1 MKGNGMDQKPRS
13 VALSLVLGAVLLN
26 VIAGAA
32 ERPPNI
38 VLLLADDLGWTGVG
52 CYGSDLHETPHIDR
66 LAAQGM
72 RFTYAYAACTVCS
85 PTRASIM
92 TGQYPARL
100 HLTDFIAGQHRPFE
114 KLTIPAW
121 TKYLR
126 PEAVTVAEALKR
138 AGYATAHVGKW
149 HLEAR
154 QAVPGHRSEDFQ
166 PTAQGFDVSIG
177 KPKGSKGYFLPPDYV
192 RASGEKGGYVTDF
205 LTDEAVAQIR
215 RMQQGPFF
223 LYLAYHTPHTPIQG
237 KKELVAH
244 YTRKL
249 QTRPNAGHRN
259 PIYAAMIHSL
269 DESVGRIMAQL
280 QNSGLK
286 QDTLVIFVSDNG
298 GLTQRYGKIDGI
310 ADNYPLRRGKGSAY
324 EGGVRVPMI
333 AHWPG
338 AIPAGRICAEP
349 VMTID
354 FYPTFMDLA
363 AAPASASEFDG
374 VSLKGLLKG
383 KQSALGRAA
392 LYWHYPHYHAGGDAP
407 YSAIRSGPWRLISFH
422 DDTPPALYNLDR
434 DIGEQHNL
442 AQAEPATFQ
451 ELQERL
457 QAWRKRVGAQMPTEN
472 DRYDPAR
479 AGKPAKRGR

>member
-1 MKGNGMDQKPRS
+1 MTQKPRS
-13 VALSLVLGAVLLN
+13 IVLTIVLCSVLLGM
-26 VIAGAA
+26 IAGAA

-52 CYGSDLHETPHIDR
+52 CYGSDLHETPHIDQ
-66 LAAQGM
+66 LAAAGL
-72 RFTYAYAACTVCS
+72 RFTSAYAACTVCS

-100 HLTDFIAGQHRPFE
+100 HLTDFIAGQNRPFE

-121 TKYLR
+121 TKHLR

-154 QAVPGHRSEDFQ
+154 QAVAGHRPEEFR
-166 PTAQGFDVSIG
+166 PTRQGFDISVP

-192 RASGEKGGYVTDF
+192 RANGERGGYVTDF
-205 LTDEAVAQIR
+205 LTDEAVALIKR
-215 RMQQGPFF
+215 RQQGPFF
-223 LYLAYHTPHTPIQG
+223 LYLAYHAPHTPIQG

-249 QTRPNAGHRN
+249 QTLPNARHRN
-259 PIYAAMIHSL
+259 PTYAAMIHSL

-280 QNSGLK
+280 QASGLMK
-286 QDTLVIFVSDNG
+286 NTLVLFVSDNG

-310 ADNYPLRRGKGSAY
+310 ADNHPLRRGKGSAY

-338 AIPAGRICAEP
+338 VIPAGRTNDEP

-354 FYPTFMDLA
+354 FFPTFVDLA
-363 AAPASASEFDG
+363 GISAGSFEFDG
-374 VSLKGLLKG
+374 ISLAGLLRGDHTKL
-383 KQSALGRAA
+383 QRDA

-407 YSAIRSGPWRLISFH
+407 YSAIRSGAWRLINFH
-422 DDTPPALYNLDR
+422 DDTPPALYNLDK
-434 DIGEQHNL
+434 DIGEQDNR
-442 AQAEPATFQ
+442 AQTERAEFQ
-451 ELQERL
+451 ELQGKL
-457 QAWRKRVGAQMPTEN
+457 IAWRKRVNAQMPTEN
-472 DRYDPAR
+472 ARYDPAR

>member
-1 MKGNGMDQKPRS
+1 MTAKLAWLFTS
-13 VALSLVLGAVLLN
+13 ILLMGL
-26 VIAGAA
+26 ITDAA

-66 LAAQGM
+66 LATQGM
-72 RFTYAYAACTVCS
+72 RFTSAYAACTVCS

-100 HLTDFIAGQHRPFE
+100 HLTDFIAGQLRPYE

-126 PEAVTVAEALKR
+126 PEELTVAEALK
-138 AGYATAHVGKW
+138 ALGYATAHVGKW
-149 HLEAR
+149 HLAAR
-154 QAVPGHRSEDFQ
+154 RAVPGRQAEEFQ
-166 PTAQGFDVSIG
+166 PTRQGFDVSIP
-177 KPKGSKGYFLPPDYV
+177 KPQRSKGYFLPPDYV
-192 RASGEKGGYVTDF
+192 RANGDQGAYVTDY
-205 LTDEAVAQIR
+205 LTDEAMTWIE
-215 RMQQGPFF
+215 RMKHGPFF

-237 KKELVAH
+237 KKGLKAH

-249 QTRPNAGHRN
+249 QNMPNARHRN
-259 PIYAAMIHSL
+259 PSYAAMIHSL

-280 QNSGLK
+280 QHSGLSK
-286 QDTLVIFVSDNG
+286 NTLLVFVSDNG

-310 ADNYPLRRGKGSAY
+310 ADNHPLRRGKGSAY

-338 AIPAGRICAEP
+338 FIPAGQTCAEP

-354 FYPTFMDLA
+354 FFPTFVDLA
-363 AAPASASEFDG
+363 GASAGSLEFDG
-374 VSLKGLLKG
+374 VSLKGLLRNGQTK
-383 KQSALGRAA
+383 LGRDA
-392 LYWHYPHYHAGGDAP
+392 LCWHYPHYHAGGDAP
-407 YSAIRSGPWRLISFH
+407 YSAIRSGAWRLISFH
-422 DDTPPALYNLDR
+422 DDTPPALYNLDK

-442 AQAEPATFQ
+442 AQEEHTKFQ
-451 ELQERL
+451 ELQGKL
-457 QAWRKRVGAQMPTEN
+457 FAWRKRVGAQMPTEN
-472 DRYDPAR
+472 SHYDPAR

>member
-1 MKGNGMDQKPRS
+1 MTGKLSFILTS
-13 VALSLVLGAVLLN
+13 VILMGTL
-26 VIAGAA
+26 ITAA

-66 LAAQGM
+66 LAAAGM
-72 RFTYAYAACTVCS
+72 RFTSAYAACTVCS
-85 PTRASIM
+85 PTRASVM

-100 HLTDFIAGQHRPFE
+100 RLTDFIAGQHRPYE
-114 KLTIPAW
+114 KLTIPVW
-121 TKYLR
+121 TKYLK
-126 PEAVTVAEALKR
+126 PEAVTVAEALKG

-154 QAVPGHRSEDFQ
+154 QAVPGHRPDDFQ
-166 PTAQGFDVSIG
+166 PTRQGFDVSIP

-192 RASGEKGGYVTDF
+192 RANGERGGYVTDF
-205 LTDEAVAQIR
+205 LTDEAVAWIERVKQR
-215 RMQQGPFF
+215 PFF

-249 QTRPNAGHRN
+249 QALPNARHRN
-259 PIYAAMIHSL
+259 PTYAAMIHSL

-280 QNSGLK
+280 QQSGLSK
-286 QDTLVIFVSDNG
+286 NTLVVFVSDNG

-310 ADNYPLRRGKGSAY
+310 ADNHPLRRGKGSAY
-324 EGGVRVPMI
+324 EGGVRVPMV

-338 AIPAGRICAEP
+338 IVPAGRSSAEP

-354 FYPTFMDLA
+354 FFPTFIDLA
-363 AAPASASEFDG
+363 GVPAGTLEFDG
-374 VSLKGLLKG
+374 ISLAGLLRGGQTKL
-383 KQSALGRAA
+383 ARDA

-407 YSAIRSGPWRLISFH
+407 YSAIRSGAWRLISFH
-422 DDTPPALYNLDR
+422 DDTPSALYNLDK
-434 DIGEQHNL
+434 DIGEQYNL
-442 AQAEPATFQ
+442 AQVEHAKFR
-451 ELQERL
+451 ELKNKL
-457 QAWRKRVGAQMPTEN
+457 NAWRKRVGAQMPTKN
-472 DRYDPAR
+472 SRYDPAR